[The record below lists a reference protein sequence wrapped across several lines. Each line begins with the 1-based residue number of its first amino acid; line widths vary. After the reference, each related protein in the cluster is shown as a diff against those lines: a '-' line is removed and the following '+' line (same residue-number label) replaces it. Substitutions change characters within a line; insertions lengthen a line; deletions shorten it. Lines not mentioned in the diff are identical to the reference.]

1 LRHTSGSFL
10 LFFLPRLRSV
20 TIVFWYERLG
30 FPYQP
35 CGGTHVRP
43 GPYRTHALQP
53 LKTGNLKRLLLSRAR
68 TAHMPKAKPQPASVS
83 TVSPEQGAAAG
94 NTVEALEK
102 ALRHQTLQCQ
112 ATSQALEGFAYS
124 VSHDLRAPLR
134 SVTGFSDALLNEFGP
149 ALAPRAKEYMDRI
162 CKSADRMNQML
173 DQLLRFSRTGRS
185 DPMLQPV
192 DLTKIAIS
200 VSAILQAQAPKREVT
215 WSIQPALTVRSDE
228 QWVRI
233 VLENLL
239 QNAWKFTGRRT
250 QSRIEFGF
258 QDGKDPAYFVRDD
271 GVGYDPAYAAKL
283 FFPFQRLHPPDDFP
297 GEGMG
302 LAIAGRLIGRLG
314 GRIWAASQ
322 PNCGATFFFTLQ
334 P

>member
-1 LRHTSGSFL
+1 
-10 LFFLPRLRSV
+10 
-20 TIVFWYERLG
+20 
-30 FPYQP
+30 
-35 CGGTHVRP
+35 
-43 GPYRTHALQP
+43 
-53 LKTGNLKRLLLSRAR
+53 
-68 TAHMPKAKPQPASVS
+68 M
-83 TVSPEQGAAAG
+83 
-94 NTVEALEK
+94 EALEK
-102 ALRHQTLQCQ
+102 ALQRQTLQCQ

-134 SVTGFSDALLNEFGP
+134 SVTGFSDALLTEFGP
-149 ALAPRAKEYMDRI
+149 ALAPRAKDYMERI

-185 DPMLQPV
+185 DPMLQSV

-200 VSAILQAQAPKREVT
+200 VSATLQAQAPKREVT
-215 WSIQPALTVRSDE
+215 WSIQPSLTVRSDE

-239 QNAWKFTGRRT
+239 QNAWKFTARRT
-250 QSRIEFGF
+250 QARIEFGF

-302 LAIAGRLIGRLG
+302 LAIASRLIGRLG